1 MDLDVI
7 FWLVVG
13 GFYLL
18 RVITRKKKGK
28 QPTQQRPQQRPQ
40 RSPESQQRP
49 QPRPEQP
56 QPDVSHITVE
66 TASPGEE
73 TSTPAEIEI
82 GQALTELRTAL
93 GFGQTQAPSPSPVL
107 STRRDEEVFGGTEE
121 RFEKEVPFHEIK
133 GTREDRF
140 EKRAAYSV
148 SDEDREDVFER
159 RDFYKSGPGTYEDR
173 FEEQPAWREVE
184 FKDRWKGHKSDF
196 EYHSP
201 LEKHGKEASKP
212 ALEPDPQVT
221 QQMATGFSLFAKFNH
236 VNDLQ
241 KAVLLHEI
249 LGPPISQRTP
259 SARRRP
265 S

>member
-13 GFYLL
+13 GIYLL
-18 RVITRKKKGK
+18 RMITRKKKGK
-28 QPTQQRPQQRPQ
+28 QPTQQRPQ
-40 RSPESQQRP
+40 RSPQSQQRP

-93 GFGQTQAPSPSPVL
+93 GFGQTPAPSPSPVL

-148 SDEDREDVFER
+148 SDKDREDAFER

-173 FEEQPAWREVE
+173 FEKQPAWTEVE

-201 LEKHGKEASKP
+201 LERHGKEASKP
-212 ALEPDPQVT
+212 AQEPVPQVT
-221 QQMATGFSLFAKFNH
+221 QKMATGFSPFAKFNH